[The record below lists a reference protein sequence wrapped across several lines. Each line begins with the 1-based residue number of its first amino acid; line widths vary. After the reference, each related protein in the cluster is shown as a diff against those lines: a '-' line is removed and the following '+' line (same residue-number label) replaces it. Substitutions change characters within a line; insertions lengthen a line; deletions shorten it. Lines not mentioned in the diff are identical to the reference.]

1 MPSGEVCLAVG
12 LTPEDISQLRH
23 QGPITVDPEEL
34 GSALS
39 GSGPVKVVLFGANT
53 DRALLG
59 QVEYEG
65 LRIHYTCPHCGET
78 SAHPGDQRESYCVA
92 CHRYADETGGVS

>member
-12 LTPEDISQLRH
+12 LTPQDISQLRH
-23 QGPITVDPEEL
+23 KGPITVDPAAL
-34 GSALS
+34 RSALP
-39 GSGPVKVVLFGANT
+39 GFIPIKVVLFGANT

-92 CHRYADETGGVS
+92 CRRYASEPEGAW